1 MFNFTALSVV
11 GVFGIDALEQR
22 VEDLFVGSK
31 SLPSKPAMLELD
43 HEVDEKQSGE
53 VKNIATNQ
61 TLKETDG
68 QKKKDLLMQKVKLFE
83 MNLSV
88 FEDSV
93 KEMNEKQPE
102 VSLEMKKTLMLVERS
117 KAEIRKLTQRKEK
130 MLTSASC
137 QHSPSTLTI
146 WNKSSLEAMKYSLI
160 KTSTRLDIE
169 KIEREQ
175 ANLESKELGG

>member
-1 MFNFTALSVV
+1 MFNFTALGVV

-68 QKKKDLLMQKVKLFE
+68 QKKKDVKVKLFE

-137 QHSPSTLTI
+137 QHSPSSLTI

-160 KTSTRLDIE
+160 KTSTR
-169 KIEREQ
+169 
-175 ANLESKELGG
+175 

>member
-11 GVFGIDALEQR
+11 GVFGIDALEER
-22 VEDLFVGSK
+22 IEDLFVGSE

-68 QKKKDLLMQKVKLFE
+68 QKKKDV
-83 MNLSV
+83 
-88 FEDSV
+88 
-93 KEMNEKQPE
+93 EMNEKQPE

-130 MLTSASC
+130 MVS
-137 QHSPSTLTI
+137 
-146 WNKSSLEAMKYSLI
+146 
-160 KTSTRLDIE
+160 
-169 KIEREQ
+169 
-175 ANLESKELGG
+175 

>member
-11 GVFGIDALEQR
+11 GVFGIDALEER
-22 VEDLFVGSK
+22 IEDLFVGSE

-61 TLKETDG
+61 TQQETDG
-68 QKKKDLLMQKVKLFE
+68 QKKKDVKVKFFE

-130 MLTSASC
+130 MSR
-137 QHSPSTLTI
+137 SPER
-146 WNKSSLEAMKYSLI
+146 KQC
-160 KTSTRLDIE
+160 IE
-169 KIEREQ
+169 VSDLFI
-175 ANLESKELGG
+175 

>member
-1 MFNFTALSVV
+1 MFNFTALGVV

-68 QKKKDLLMQKVKLFE
+68 QKKKDVKHNVLKLLMQKVKLFE

-137 QHSPSTLTI
+137 QHSPSSLTI
-146 WNKSSLEAMKYSLI
+146 WNKSSLEAMKYPLI
-160 KTSTRLDIE
+160 KTSTR
-169 KIEREQ
+169 
-175 ANLESKELGG
+175 

>member
-1 MFNFTALSVV
+1 MYTYDTLLCAMKSDNTLR
-11 GVFGIDALEQR
+11 VFGIDALEQR

-68 QKKKDLLMQKVKLFE
+68 QKKKDKVKLFE

-130 MLTSASC
+130 MVS
-137 QHSPSTLTI
+137 
-146 WNKSSLEAMKYSLI
+146 
-160 KTSTRLDIE
+160 
-169 KIEREQ
+169 
-175 ANLESKELGG
+175 

>member
-11 GVFGIDALEQR
+11 GVFGIDALEER
-22 VEDLFVGSK
+22 IEDLFVGSE

-61 TLKETDG
+61 TQQETDG
-68 QKKKDLLMQKVKLFE
+68 QKKKDVKVKLFE

-130 MLTSASC
+130 MSR
-137 QHSPSTLTI
+137 SPER
-146 WNKSSLEAMKYSLI
+146 KQF
-160 KTSTRLDIE
+160 
-169 KIEREQ
+169 IERRFGCSQ
-175 ANLESKELGG
+175 RDSGCLWGCLSRIKRGRYGQIVVGS